1 MRRLLLA
8 TSADGRAAV
17 WLLPYPPGPPGDDV
31 TGSGSAWSAE
41 LEFPQGAGGALLME
55 APAGCP
61 APTAA
66 AVSDDKQLV
75 VLLAGHAALTYR
87 PGKASAVAVAV
98 ALPEKG
104 IAATIATAS
113 RSDDQR
119 YVLIVRLPDYEKQYN
134 VSLLA

>member
-1 MRRLLLA
+1 MDKLLLA

-17 WLLPYPPGPPGDDV
+17 WLLPPPPWPQGDDV
-31 TGSGSAWSAE
+31 TGPGPAWSAGLE
-41 LEFPQGAGGALLME
+41 LTQGAAGVLPLE

-66 AVSDDKQLV
+66 AVSDDRQLV
-75 VLLAGHAALTYR
+75 VLLVERVALVYR
-87 PGKASAVAVAV
+87 PDKAAAAVVAV

-134 VSLLA
+134 VSLLV